1 MTRSRKRSEGEP
13 MPLVGRVWNLL
24 RGLAARWVGRR
35 EQRHPDAVYV
45 AAIGERVTQY
55 AKLREAAA
63 GIIYLRSKLA
73 KELERESAELGR
85 VGRQLEIAVERD
97 DDAVALHL
105 IGRRD
110 GLGAEVTRLT
120 AELTEL
126 TKEAEGAKQNL
137 VTFQREIARLR
148 EERVRML
155 ARLASAKARLRFQAT
170 LNGLSP
176 DADIRALEEVRDHV
190 NRLVAETQVARDL
203 GDSELEKRLGRI
215 REAEAE
221 SAARAQLDELKRARR
236 GRLLPMVLPEAVP
249 VRCRKH
255 RARHGA
261 RARTPAGAIKPGER
275 RVSHDASSRNLLDGL
290 RPPRA
295 RRMGGGGALGRGRVG
310 PLLRRRHLRRTEA
323 AALPRLPARAR
334 RDADARGGAHP
345 GRAEDRARPGVGRPP
360 AHVGG
365 ARRRVRRG
373 QLRRH
378 PGDRG
383 GTGAGRERGAHA
395 PGDGARARPAAPG
408 APPGAAREARAPHPD
423 RRGGTL
429 SGWASGSPGSP
440 SASTSSWRSTT

>member
-1 MTRSRKRSEGEP
+1 

-45 AAIGERVTQY
+45 SAIEERVTQY

-85 VGRQLEIAVERD
+85 AGRQLEIAVERD

-155 ARLASAKARLRFQAT
+155 ARLASAKARLRFQTT

-176 DADIRALEEVRDHV
+176 DADIRALEEVRDHI
-190 NRLVAETQVARDL
+190 NRLVAETQVSRDL
-203 GDSELEKRLGRI
+203 GDTELEKRLGRI

-221 SAARAQLDELKRARR
+221 SSARAQLEELKRARH
-236 GRLLPMVLPEAVP
+236 GELLPMVLPEPVP
-249 VRCRKH
+249 VR
-255 RARHGA
+255 
-261 RARTPAGAIKPGER
+261 
-275 RVSHDASSRNLLDGL
+275 
-290 RPPRA
+290 
-295 RRMGGGGALGRGRVG
+295 
-310 PLLRRRHLRRTEA
+310 
-323 AALPRLPARAR
+323 
-334 RDADARGGAHP
+334 
-345 GRAEDRARPGVGRPP
+345 
-360 AHVGG
+360 
-365 ARRRVRRG
+365 
-373 QLRRH
+373 
-378 PGDRG
+378 
-383 GTGAGRERGAHA
+383 
-395 PGDGARARPAAPG
+395 
-408 APPGAAREARAPHPD
+408 
-423 RRGGTL
+423 
-429 SGWASGSPGSP
+429 
-440 SASTSSWRSTT
+440 

>member
-1 MTRSRKRSEGEP
+1 

-45 AAIGERVTQY
+45 SAIEERVTQY

-97 DDAVALHL
+97 DDVVALHL

-110 GLGAEVTRLT
+110 TLGAEVTRLT

-155 ARLASAKARLRFQAT
+155 ARLASAKARLRFQTT

-176 DADIRALEEVRDHV
+176 DADIRALEEVRDHI
-190 NRLVAETQVARDL
+190 NRLVAETQVSRDL
-203 GDSELEKRLGRI
+203 GDTELEKRLGRI

-221 SAARAQLDELKRARR
+221 SAARAQLDELKRSRR
-236 GRLLPMVLPEAVP
+236 GRLVPMVLPEAVP
-249 VRCRKH
+249 VR
-255 RARHGA
+255 
-261 RARTPAGAIKPGER
+261 
-275 RVSHDASSRNLLDGL
+275 
-290 RPPRA
+290 
-295 RRMGGGGALGRGRVG
+295 
-310 PLLRRRHLRRTEA
+310 
-323 AALPRLPARAR
+323 
-334 RDADARGGAHP
+334 
-345 GRAEDRARPGVGRPP
+345 
-360 AHVGG
+360 
-365 ARRRVRRG
+365 
-373 QLRRH
+373 
-378 PGDRG
+378 
-383 GTGAGRERGAHA
+383 
-395 PGDGARARPAAPG
+395 
-408 APPGAAREARAPHPD
+408 
-423 RRGGTL
+423 
-429 SGWASGSPGSP
+429 
-440 SASTSSWRSTT
+440 

>member
-1 MTRSRKRSEGEP
+1 

-85 VGRQLEIAVERD
+85 VRRQLEIAVERD
-97 DDAVALHL
+97 DDTVALHL

-110 GLGAEVTRLT
+110 TLGAEVTRLT

-155 ARLASAKARLRFQAT
+155 ARLASAKARLRFQTT

-176 DADIRALEEVRDHV
+176 DADIRALEEVRDHI
-190 NRLVAETQVARDL
+190 NRLVAETQVSRDL
-203 GDSELEKRLGRI
+203 GDTELEKRLGRI

-221 SAARAQLDELKRARR
+221 SAARAQLDELKRSRR
-236 GRLLPMVLPEAVP
+236 GRLVPMVLPEAVP
-249 VRCRKH
+249 VR
-255 RARHGA
+255 
-261 RARTPAGAIKPGER
+261 
-275 RVSHDASSRNLLDGL
+275 
-290 RPPRA
+290 
-295 RRMGGGGALGRGRVG
+295 
-310 PLLRRRHLRRTEA
+310 
-323 AALPRLPARAR
+323 
-334 RDADARGGAHP
+334 
-345 GRAEDRARPGVGRPP
+345 
-360 AHVGG
+360 
-365 ARRRVRRG
+365 
-373 QLRRH
+373 
-378 PGDRG
+378 
-383 GTGAGRERGAHA
+383 
-395 PGDGARARPAAPG
+395 
-408 APPGAAREARAPHPD
+408 
-423 RRGGTL
+423 
-429 SGWASGSPGSP
+429 
-440 SASTSSWRSTT
+440 

>member
-1 MTRSRKRSEGEP
+1 MRRSRSEGEP

-155 ARLASAKARLRFQAT
+155 ARLASAKAR
-170 LNGLSP
+170 
-176 DADIRALEEVRDHV
+176 
-190 NRLVAETQVARDL
+190 
-203 GDSELEKRLGRI
+203 
-215 REAEAE
+215 
-221 SAARAQLDELKRARR
+221 RR
-236 GRLLPMVLPEAVP
+236 GE
-249 VRCRKH
+249 
-255 RARHGA
+255 
-261 RARTPAGAIKPGER
+261 PGER
-275 RVSHDASSRNLLDGL
+275 RVSHDASSRNVLDGL
-290 RPPRA
+290 RPRRA
-295 RRMGGGGALGRGRVG
+295 CRVGGGGALGRGRVG
-310 PLLRRRHLRRTEA
+310 PLLRRRRLRRAEA
-323 AALPRLPARAR
+323 AALPRLPARPGR
-334 RDADARGGAHP
+334 GADARAGAHP
-345 GRAEDRARPGVGRPP
+345 A
-360 AHVGG
+360 
-365 ARRRVRRG
+365 
-373 QLRRH
+373 
-378 PGDRG
+378 
-383 GTGAGRERGAHA
+383 
-395 PGDGARARPAAPG
+395 
-408 APPGAAREARAPHPD
+408 
-423 RRGGTL
+423 
-429 SGWASGSPGSP
+429 
-440 SASTSSWRSTT
+440 